1 MLAVF
6 GSNVWPV
13 SKFAQ
18 QVPTSCNRV
27 CKRTQHVTS
36 NNVASICT
44 GLNLSSAPIL
54 LVLFNL
60 ERKEREGEVGSHF
73 LFLSLYVSLTYLT
86 SFVDATDSLFFHY
99 LIWYYLVSHGWYN
112 NITNIYFLC
121 SHSIWFCI
129 RAWVSLISFIRISGS
144 FPFNLLLL
152 LRQVVKYDVHGHYH
166 CHHDSDEVDPSLP
179 CCTFS
184 TEENCR
190 LCRSVDL
197 YAMLLDG
204 VDSLNEGQNEFR
216 KIASLNFT

>member
-1 MLAVF
+1 MFDRFQSLRNN
-6 GSNVWPV
+6 S
-13 SKFAQ
+13 Q
-18 QVPTSCNRV
+18 QHATSRNRV

-36 NNVASICT
+36 NNVASILT

-54 LVLFNL
+54 LELFNL
-60 ERKEREGEVGSHF
+60 KRKEREGEVGSHF
-73 LFLSLYVSLTYLT
+73 FIFITLSVLNLFNFLCRCNRLT
-86 SFVDATDSLFFHY
+86 VFHY
-99 LIWYYLVSHGWYN
+99 LIWYNLVSHGWYN
-112 NITNIYFLC
+112 NITNIFFLC
-121 SHSIWFCI
+121 SHSTWFCI
-129 RAWVSLISFIRISGS
+129 SAWGSPISFIIISGS